1 MSDNRVVERSEA
13 PPIGI
18 LPEKLWISNRF
29 SELADACNRYV
40 EAGQPIPDNWKH
52 EMLRHGRVL
61 QGEPNVAEWM
71 EFFSPSK
78 QFTA

>member
-1 MSDNRVVERSEA
+1 MADNRVVERSEA

-18 LPEKLWISNRF
+18 LPEKLWISERF

-40 EAGQPIPDNWKH
+40 EAGRPIPDNWKH

-61 QGEPNVAEWM
+61 RGEPNVAEWM
-71 EFFSPSK
+71 EFFSPRK

>member
-1 MSDNRVVERSEA
+1 MSDNRVVEKSKA

-18 LPEKLWISNRF
+18 LPEKYWIIERF
-29 SELADACNRYV
+29 YELAQACNRYV
-40 EAGQPIPDNWKH
+40 EAGLPIPDNWRQ

-61 QGEPNVAEWM
+61 RGEPDVAEWM